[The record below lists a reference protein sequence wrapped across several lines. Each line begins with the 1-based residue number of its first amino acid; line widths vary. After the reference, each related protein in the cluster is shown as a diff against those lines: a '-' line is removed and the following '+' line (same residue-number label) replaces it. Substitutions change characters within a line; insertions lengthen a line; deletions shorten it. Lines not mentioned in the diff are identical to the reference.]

1 MNSTQKIFA
10 LRLQPGD
17 DLKKSL
23 AAFAGEH
30 NIEAGYI
37 ITCVG
42 SLTACHLRYAGQ
54 ADGVSITAKFEIL
67 SLSGTL
73 SVHGIHLHIALAD
86 EKGVAIGGHLLDG
99 NIIYTTAEIVI
110 GEAPDLKFTRKVD
123 DATGHMELVVGKGAE
138 LAGQNGEEVRAWL
151 TEVI

>member
-1 MNSTQKIFA
+1 MYTPQKIHA
-10 LRLQPGD
+10 LRLRPGD

-23 AAFAGEH
+23 AAFAKDN
-30 NIEAGYI
+30 NIEDGYI

-54 ADGVSITAKFEIL
+54 TEGVNIAGKFEML

-86 EKGVAIGGHLLDG
+86 ATGVAIGGHLLDG

-110 GEAPDLKFTRKVD
+110 GEATELRFTRAVD
-123 DATGHMELVVGKGAE
+123 AATGYGELVVGK
-138 LAGQNGEEVRAWL
+138 RS
-151 TEVI
+151 